1 MHGHYAT
8 GEIVMESSQ
17 EREVTLQAPCY
28 IFTDNAVL
36 VVSVAIIIATCAAI
50 LTGIKSL
57 IKN

>member
-28 IFTDNAVL
+28 TVESPAYR
-36 VVSVAIIIATCAAI
+36 
-50 LTGIKSL
+50 KSL
-57 IKN
+57 NAHTFSFAVRSEITGVLSDL